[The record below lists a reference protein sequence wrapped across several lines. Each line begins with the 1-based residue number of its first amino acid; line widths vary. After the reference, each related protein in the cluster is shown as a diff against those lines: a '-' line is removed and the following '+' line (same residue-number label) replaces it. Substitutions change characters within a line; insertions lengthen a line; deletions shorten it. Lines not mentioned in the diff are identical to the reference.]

1 MPVGAATTSGGAPL
15 PSGALTRRDGWA
27 WRFASTA
34 RDEYDGAQAHNRDMD
49 AGKNVT
55 VTAGGSKRKKLCR
68 LYAHRADAEAAAQR
82 EGTKGQHSPFTF
94 EYALALGDPPLIPHD
109 GVGHPGGD
117 GETDGPAPRVHE

>member
-34 RDEYDGAQAHNRDMD
+34 RDEYDGAQAQYRDMD

-55 VTAGGSKRKKLCR
+55 VTAGGSKRKKLR
-68 LYAHRADAEAAAQR
+68 RIYANRADAEAAAQGEASKR
-82 EGTKGQHSPFTF
+82 KRGAFTF
-94 EYALALGDPPLIPHD
+94 EYERSEEHTSELQSLMRNSYAVFCLKKKKTKI
-109 GVGHPGGD
+109 
-117 GETDGPAPRVHE
+117 

>member
-34 RDEYDGAQAHNRDMD
+34 RDEYDGAQAQYRDLD

-55 VTAGGSKRKKLCR
+55 VAAGGSKRKKLR
-68 LYAHRADAEAAAQR
+68 RIYANRADAEAAAQGEAR
-82 EGTKGQHSPFTF
+82 SEEHTSELQSLMRIS
-94 EYALALGDPPLIPHD
+94 YAVFCLKKKK
-109 GVGHPGGD
+109 
-117 GETDGPAPRVHE
+117 